1 MERTIHKH
9 SKRNREV
16 KAMEIQSG
24 TVRKEKQTI
33 TIKDYKIR
41 QIIITALLR
50 EGYDL
55 QIKPNINPQGQ
66 ITSEELTINE
76 IEIIKYH
83 K

>member
-1 MERTIHKH
+1 MELK
-9 SKRNREV
+9 
-16 KAMEIQSG
+16 SG
-24 TVRKEKQTI
+24 TIRKEIQTI
-33 TIKDYKIR
+33 TIKDYNIR
-41 QIIITALLR
+41 QIIIAALLR

-55 QIKPNINPQGQ
+55 QIKPNTNPQGQ